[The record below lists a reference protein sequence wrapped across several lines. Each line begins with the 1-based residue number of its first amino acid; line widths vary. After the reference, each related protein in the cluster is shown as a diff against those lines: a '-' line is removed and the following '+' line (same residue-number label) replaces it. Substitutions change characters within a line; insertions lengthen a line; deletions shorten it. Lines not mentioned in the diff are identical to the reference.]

1 MHLFISRRE
10 FLCHLRSLT
19 LCFFQ
24 RSLGL
29 IKSLLGGHCLWSYL
43 ITPCR
48 SVQHILCRSVCSNK
62 ARANSI
68 CKAGAPQN
76 TKSSMLLQKK
86 QPPQYFLP
94 LHLWE
99 HSGVEALRMLKCLLL
114 LAHLHKWSHK
124 WYINAYAAFAYV
136 DSMPRCWHLRRC
148 FCIDSLLG
156 ATNCFLSEPSNGG
169 GINIQK
175 AACSYALAQTHKCK
189 QNQCRITST

>member
-1 MHLFISRRE
+1 M
-10 FLCHLRSLT
+10 
-19 LCFFQ
+19 
-24 RSLGL
+24 
-29 IKSLLGGHCLWSYL
+29 
-43 ITPCR
+43 
-48 SVQHILCRSVCSNK
+48 LCRSVSNK

-68 CKAGAPQN
+68 CKAGAPQKS

-114 LAHLHKWSHK
+114 LAYLHKWC
-124 WYINAYAAFAYV
+124 INAYAAFAYV

-175 AACSYALAQTHKCK
+175 AACSYAMLRACSDTQMQTKSMSHNINIM
-189 QNQCRITST
+189 QSRSTVDVTAFAGGTWL